1 MIPMTRKRRAGHIV
15 RPVSSSRSARPCREI
30 ARVRR
35 VPERSGRLFLAV
47 SQKGRAAVPVPP
59 HTKKARK
66 YVYRKIGA
74 ESGYCWPESC
84 PQAVSGSLIC
94 EIADNVFNLR
104 EIVFSDMKKIV
115 WLAIPI
121 ALSLLSC
128 SKDEPQNDGRLE
140 VKLYAYMLDE
150 AGRNAKKTSAH
161 FYFFDASDGQQFVEE
176 RIDIPSGTEED
187 YRNANLTVLRML
199 LRDNEFPLTDGTSAV
214 PLVVDRNEFVEGNK
228 YVLVMPDY
236 RHPDTWDP
244 YRSHHSIRVEPGEY
258 YVVALFGDY
267 HHRWPCQQKYTGKY
281 LTVSRADKASRILT
295 VDFPNDPTYKGY
307 FDWQGEIR
315 EPADSLRFEF

>member
-1 MIPMTRKRRAGHIV
+1 
-15 RPVSSSRSARPCREI
+15 
-30 ARVRR
+30 
-35 VPERSGRLFLAV
+35 
-47 SQKGRAAVPVPP
+47 
-59 HTKKARK
+59 
-66 YVYRKIGA
+66 
-74 ESGYCWPESC
+74 
-84 PQAVSGSLIC
+84 
-94 EIADNVFNLR
+94 
-104 EIVFSDMKKIV
+104 MKKIV

-199 LRDNEFPLTDGTSAV
+199 LRDNEFPLTDGTSVV
-214 PLVVDRNEFVEGNK
+214 PLVVDRNEAVEGNK

-244 YRSHHSIRVEPGEY
+244 YRSHHSIRVEPGKY

-267 HHRWPCQQKYTGKY
+267 HDRWPCQQKYTGKY
-281 LTVSRADKASRILT
+281 LTVAAADTLSRILT

-307 FDWQGEIR
+307 YDWQ
-315 EPADSLRFEF
+315 

>member
-1 MIPMTRKRRAGHIV
+1 
-15 RPVSSSRSARPCREI
+15 
-30 ARVRR
+30 
-35 VPERSGRLFLAV
+35 
-47 SQKGRAAVPVPP
+47 
-59 HTKKARK
+59 
-66 YVYRKIGA
+66 
-74 ESGYCWPESC
+74 
-84 PQAVSGSLIC
+84 
-94 EIADNVFNLR
+94 
-104 EIVFSDMKKIV
+104 MKKIV

-128 SKDEPQNDGRLE
+128 SKDGPQNDGRLE

-199 LRDNEFPLTDGTSAV
+199 LRDNEFPLTDGTSVV
-214 PLVVDRNEFVEGNK
+214 PLVVDRNEAVEGNK

-244 YRSHHSIRVEPGEY
+244 YRSHHSIRVEPGKY

-267 HHRWPCQQKYTGKY
+267 HDRWPCQQKYTGKY
-281 LTVSRADKASRILT
+281 LTVAAADTLSRILT

>member
-1 MIPMTRKRRAGHIV
+1 
-15 RPVSSSRSARPCREI
+15 
-30 ARVRR
+30 
-35 VPERSGRLFLAV
+35 
-47 SQKGRAAVPVPP
+47 
-59 HTKKARK
+59 
-66 YVYRKIGA
+66 
-74 ESGYCWPESC
+74 
-84 PQAVSGSLIC
+84 
-94 EIADNVFNLR
+94 
-104 EIVFSDMKKIV
+104 MKKIV

-199 LRDNEFPLTDGTSAV
+199 LRDNEFPLTDGTSVV
-214 PLVVDRNEFVEGNK
+214 PLVVDRNEAVEGNK

-236 RHPDTWDP
+236 RHPGTAAII
-244 YRSHHSIRVEPGEY
+244 RSVSSRGNTTS
-258 YVVALFGDY
+258 
-267 HHRWPCQQKYTGKY
+267 WPFSATITTAGP
-281 LTVSRADKASRILT
+281 ASR
-295 VDFPNDPTYKGY
+295 N
-307 FDWQGEIR
+307 IR
-315 EPADSLRFEF
+315 AST

>member
-1 MIPMTRKRRAGHIV
+1 
-15 RPVSSSRSARPCREI
+15 
-30 ARVRR
+30 
-35 VPERSGRLFLAV
+35 
-47 SQKGRAAVPVPP
+47 
-59 HTKKARK
+59 
-66 YVYRKIGA
+66 
-74 ESGYCWPESC
+74 
-84 PQAVSGSLIC
+84 
-94 EIADNVFNLR
+94 
-104 EIVFSDMKKIV
+104 MKKIV

-121 ALSLLSC
+121 AWSLLSC

-150 AGRNAKKTSAH
+150 AGQNAKKTSAH

-187 YRNANLTVLRML
+187 YRNANLIVLRML

-267 HHRWPCQQKYTGKY
+267 HDRWPCQQKYTGKY
-281 LTVSRADKASRILT
+281 LTVTTTDTLSRILT

-315 EPADSLRFEF
+315 EPTDSLRFEF